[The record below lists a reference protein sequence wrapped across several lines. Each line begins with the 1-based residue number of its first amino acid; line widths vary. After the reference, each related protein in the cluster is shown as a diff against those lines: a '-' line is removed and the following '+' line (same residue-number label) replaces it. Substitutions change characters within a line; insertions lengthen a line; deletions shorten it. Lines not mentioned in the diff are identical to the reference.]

1 MESINNIPPN
11 RSKKNSNFDII
22 FKAVIALSI
31 VSFLAYF
38 VYEAFTSQSK
48 SKLKVDLG
56 GYIVEVD
63 INNDYVEINSIISK
77 LFETETNRITTQ
89 ALLREYYRLY
99 DINDPQLVEYIKK
112 IDQQAFLAEELREL
126 LAELKGPFKRELHSF
141 HDVTNTEIATA
152 IKDLGYTHPVA
163 EALRKLL
170 KRREGPFEEI
180 EKEIEV
186 RLSANKQLKAGYASA
201 CRKNFFFGRE
211 IRVFNEARSRSSW
224 LYVNDAIP
232 HCTGAESE
240 KVIEISEHDLRSL
253 LGELPVATAS
263 YKAIAVMEIQ

>member
-1 MESINNIPPN
+1 MESSNTIPPET
-11 RSKKNSNFDII
+11 SKKKSNFIMI
-22 FKAVIALSI
+22 CKAVVALSI
-31 VSFLAYF
+31 VCFLAYF
-38 VYEAFTSQSK
+38 VYEAFRANSK
-48 SKLKVDLG
+48 STLKVDLG

-89 ALLREYYRLY
+89 ALLREYYKLY
-99 DINDPQLVEYIKK
+99 DINDPQLIEYIKK

-126 LAELKGPFKRELHSF
+126 LIELKGPFKRGLHSF

-152 IKDLGYTHPVA
+152 IKDLGYSHPVA

-180 EKEIEV
+180 EKVIEV

-201 CRKNFFFGRE
+201 CRKNSFFGKE
-211 IRVFNEARSRSSW
+211 IRVFNEARNRSSW
-224 LYVNDAIP
+224 LYVNNAIP
-232 HCTGAESE
+232 HCTGVESE
-240 KVIEISEHDLRSL
+240 TIIEVSKYDLISLV
-253 LGELPVATAS
+253 GELPDDTAS
-263 YKAIAVMEIQ
+263 YKAIGVMELQ